1 MKRLTRAAAVVAV
14 SLLAAAAAPAGA
26 DEPQTY
32 RGTVYAVQLGGLD
45 LLTGVGYAL
54 RVVHILTP
62 ETSVVRRGGSML
74 VSDVITGVIIQ
85 YDTHLHDDVL
95 HTHTFTQQ
103 GNRIYDRHE

>member
-1 MKRLTRAAAVVAV
+1 MKRLTRAAAAVAV

-54 RVVHILTP
+54 RVVHIRTP
-62 ETSVVRRGGSML
+62 ETTVVRGGGSL
-74 VSDVITGVIIQ
+74 HVSEIKPGDVIQADCRLTDAGLVAERIEQ
-85 YDTHLHDDVL
+85 RDT
-95 HTHTFTQQ
+95 
-103 GNRIYDRHE
+103 R

>member
-1 MKRLTRAAAVVAV
+1 MKRLTRAAAIVAV

-54 RVVHILTP
+54 RVVHIRTP
-62 ETSVVRRGGSML
+62 ETTVVRGGGSL
-74 VSDVITGVIIQ
+74 HVSEIKPGDVIQADCRLTDAGLVAERIEQ
-85 YDTHLHDDVL
+85 RDT
-95 HTHTFTQQ
+95 
-103 GNRIYDRHE
+103 R

>member
-26 DEPQTY
+26 DEPQRY

-54 RVVHILTP
+54 RVVHIRTP
-62 ETSVVRRGGSML
+62 ETTVVRGGGSL
-74 VSDVITGVIIQ
+74 RVSEIKPGDVIQADCRLTDAGLVAERIEQ
-85 YDTHLHDDVL
+85 RDT
-95 HTHTFTQQ
+95 
-103 GNRIYDRHE
+103 R

>member
-54 RVVHILTP
+54 RVVHIRTP
-62 ETSVVRRGGSML
+62 ETTVVRGGGSL
-74 VSDVITGVIIQ
+74 HVSEIKPGDVIQADCRLTDAGLVAERIEQ
-85 YDTHLHDDVL
+85 RDT
-95 HTHTFTQQ
+95 
-103 GNRIYDRHE
+103 R

>member
-1 MKRLTRAAAVVAV
+1 MKRLTRAAAVVAL

-54 RVVHILTP
+54 RVVHIRTP
-62 ETSVVRRGGSML
+62 ETTVVRGGGSL
-74 VSDVITGVIIQ
+74 HVGEIKPGDVIEADCRLTEAGLVAERIEQ
-85 YDTHLHDDVL
+85 RDT
-95 HTHTFTQQ
+95 
-103 GNRIYDRHE
+103 R

>member
-54 RVVHILTP
+54 RVVHIRTP
-62 ETSVVRRGGSML
+62 ETTVVRGGGSL
-74 VSDVITGVIIQ
+74 RVSDIKPGDVIQADCRLTDAGLVAERIEQ
-85 YDTHLHDDVL
+85 RDT
-95 HTHTFTQQ
+95 
-103 GNRIYDRHE
+103 R

>member
-54 RVVHILTP
+54 RVVHIRTP
-62 ETSVVRRGGSML
+62 ETTVVRGGGSL
-74 VSDVITGVIIQ
+74 HVSEIKPGDVIEADCRLTDAGLVAERIEQ
-85 YDTHLHDDVL
+85 RDT
-95 HTHTFTQQ
+95 
-103 GNRIYDRHE
+103 R